1 MRNKL
6 KQFKIGDFL
15 IFAVVL
21 ALAAGI
27 WARFAV
33 MQTEAAYGEIWKDGA
48 LYERI
53 KLEEGYQ
60 TTITVKGESVTN
72 VIEVDGPRM
81 RVAQADCHDHVCVS
95 SGWIERTGQIAV
107 CLPNKLEI
115 KITGGQAADVDAVVG

>member
-1 MRNKL
+1 MKNKS

-15 IFAVVL
+15 IFAVILV
-21 ALAAGI
+21 LAAGV

-53 KLEEGYQ
+53 KLEEGYH

-72 VIEVDGPRM
+72 VIEVDGLRM
-81 RVAQADCHDHVCVS
+81 RVAQADCHDHVCVN

-107 CLPNKLEI
+107 CLPNKMEI
-115 KITGGQAADVDAVVG
+115 KIIGGQASDVDAIVG

>member
-1 MRNKL
+1 MKNKS

-15 IFAVVL
+15 IFAVILV
-21 ALAAGI
+21 LAAGV

-53 KLEEGYQ
+53 KLEEGYH

-72 VIEVDGPRM
+72 VIEVDGLRM
-81 RVAQADCHDHVCVS
+81 RVAQADCHDHVCVN

-107 CLPNKLEI
+107 CLPNKMEI
-115 KITGGQAADVDAVVG
+115 KITGGQASDVDAIVG